1 MKVAII
7 ITTPDFA
14 GLNIKDN
21 LLDSCSFSETGEDYA
36 GYHILKKDDANR
48 VMLYTTDDKCIFLEN
63 LHDKIDADLFIMPT
77 IHRSESG
84 KRTLSCHTQGNW
96 DKADLGGVPK
106 NLSIAP
112 AFYLKKA
119 IESLVSVQKEMGLD
133 YEPTLECTHHG
144 PQLEAPTLFIE
155 IGSSEKEWK
164 DKAAGKA
171 IAKVILELLD
181 FNPEDERWKPAIG
194 IGGPHYCNTFNKIM
208 LRTDIAIGHICPKY
222 MVESIDK
229 NMIMQAIEKTQP
241 MPELAMLDWKGLG
254 GCKEKIKLILED
266 IGIAYEKAEKILKR
280 V

>member
-1 MKVAII
+1 MKNIAII

-21 LLDSCSFSETGEDYA
+21 LLDSCSFSDTGKDYA
-36 GYHILKKDDANR
+36 GYPILKKDDANR
-48 VMLYTTDDKCIFLEN
+48 VMIYTTDDKCIFLEN
-63 LHDKIDADLFIMPT
+63 LHDKIDADMFIMPT

-84 KRTLSCHTQGNW
+84 KRTISCHTQGNW
-96 DKADLGGVPK
+96 NKADLGGVPK

-119 IESLVSVQKEMGLD
+119 IERMVSVQKEMGLD

-181 FNPEDERWKPAIG
+181 FQPKKTGWKSAIG
-194 IGGPHYCNTFNKIM
+194 IGGSHYCNTFNKIM

-222 MVESIDK
+222 MIKSIDK
-229 NMIMQAIEKTQP
+229 DMIMQAIEKTQP
-241 MPELAMLDWKGLG
+241 VPELIVLDWKGLS
-254 GCKEKIKLILED
+254 GCKEKIKLILDD
-266 IGIAYEKAEKILKR
+266 IGMAYERAERILK
-280 V
+280 